1 MSASGAGSNKDA
13 PMGPSLD
20 DLLRQA
26 EERWRAAAEYGA
38 EDEEMGDEDE
48 MGDESDESDDS
59 SVMPTQNLSGPV
71 WAWLMLRYMHEDM
84 PLHKQRVGGT
94 WPDDGFGFALHVDG
108 GHASSAFDIER
119 LVSSLCG
126 YLKYLLPLHKSQEEY
141 DATFDARVLSSIAKA
156 IIGFTDSVCQVACG
170 DDTMKYCFLSELVI
184 EDEER
189 GVRSQVKRCRD
200 ELITEHNM
208 AYVVSACQK
217 RCRGAAW
224 ACRARINLRAS
235 RSVRNGSKQRQCM
248 RSPS

>member
-1 MSASGAGSNKDA
+1 
-13 PMGPSLD
+13 
-20 DLLRQA
+20 
-26 EERWRAAAEYGA
+26 
-38 EDEEMGDEDE
+38 
-48 MGDESDESDDS
+48 
-59 SVMPTQNLSGPV
+59 
-71 WAWLMLRYMHEDM
+71 M